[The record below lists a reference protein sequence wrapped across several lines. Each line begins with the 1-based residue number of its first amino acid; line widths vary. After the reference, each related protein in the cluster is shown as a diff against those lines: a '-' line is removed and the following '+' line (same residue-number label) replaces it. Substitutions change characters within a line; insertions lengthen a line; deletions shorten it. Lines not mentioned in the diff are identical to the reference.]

1 MAERKSL
8 FQSSRLLLA
17 AVLASVLAS
26 ACCLGPFLLLAT
38 GLSGAWMS
46 RLMLLEPIQPFLAA
60 VSLLFIVAA
69 GWRLISRRSCVT
81 DSGAATVARPSGA
94 EFIGLLVA
102 LVTVLILISSEFWIP
117 VVAA

>member
-8 FQSSRLLLA
+8 FQSSRLMLA

-60 VSLLFIVAA
+60 FSLLLVVVA
-69 GWRLISRRSCVT
+69 GWRLVVRRSCVT
-81 DSGAATVARPSGA
+81 DSRAAAVSRPSGA
-94 EFIGLLVA
+94 EFAGLLLA
-102 LVTVLILISSEFWIP
+102 LITVLILISSEFWIP